1 MNSNKEQFKEAAQGE
16 DKDKAQAIAEIK
28 NKLQQRVIELDE
40 QQALRRPDDMEK
52 AKQQILR
59 EHNRL
64 DCKPSYAQRKTLTSK
79 LLDEQAERIVK
90 TQNLKES
97 NQLRAQYQNE
107 IDTLKNLNRTVEQK
121 SDLMHESPRE
131 ITKIFNEIPKDRD
144 NHEPERER

>member
-16 DKDKAQAIAEIK
+16 DKDKAQAVAEIK
-28 NKLQQRVIELDE
+28 EKLQQRVIELDE

-64 DCKPSYAQRKTLTSK
+64 DCKPSYAERKMLTSK
-79 LLDEQAERIVK
+79 RLDEQAERIVK

-107 IDTLKNLNRTVEQK
+107 IDALKNLNRTVEQK
-121 SDLMHESPRE
+121 SDLVHESPRE
-131 ITKIFNEIPKDRD
+131 ITEIFNEIPKDRD

>member
-16 DKDKAQAIAEIK
+16 DKDKAQAVAEIK
-28 NKLQQRVIELDE
+28 EKLQQRVIELDE

-64 DCKPSYAQRKTLTSK
+64 DCKPSYAERKTLTSK
-79 LLDEQAERIVK
+79 RLDEQAERIVK

-97 NQLRAQYQNE
+97 NQLRAQYQSE
-107 IDTLKNLNRTVEQK
+107 IDALKNLNRTVEQK
-121 SDLMHESPRE
+121 SDLVHESPRE
-131 ITKIFNEIPKDRD
+131 ITKIFNSTPKERD
-144 NHEPERER
+144 ENGQERER

>member
-16 DKDKAQAIAEIK
+16 DKAQAVAEIK
-28 NKLQQRVIELDE
+28 EKLQQRVIALDE

-64 DCKPSYAQRKTLTSK
+64 DCKPSYAERKTLTSRR
-79 LLDEQAERIVK
+79 LDEQAERIVK

-97 NQLRAQYQNE
+97 NQLRAQYQSE
-107 IDTLKNLNRTVEQK
+107 IDALKNLNRTVEQK
-121 SDLMHESPRE
+121 SDLVHESPRE
-131 ITKIFNEIPKDRD
+131 ITKIFNSNPKEQDG
-144 NHEPERER
+144 NEQERER